1 MCAYV
6 RDTFYLNGMV
16 ATVIVGLRHEHSEC
30 SPSWFGSMDS
40 RFAVRRL
47 GSSCHGVREHT
58 MTWGDNLASPLTSRA
73 VSPRVNSRDRSVA
86 SRPAI
91 CRYFVRGPAESDP
104 DRQGP
109 AGSHNHRAVLPMP
122 RSATTYAS
130 IAGARRHD
138 RRHRVPCGN
147 DLQHEMLPPHAKCHR
162 RRRNS
167 CRRSPK
173 AVQDNQRH
181 R

>member
-6 RDTFYLNGMV
+6 KDMRYLNEMV
-16 ATVIVGLRHEHSEC
+16 ATLIVGLRDGHWEGI
-30 SPSWFGSMDS
+30 PSWS
-40 RFAVRRL
+40 RLYGQPVCSLAIGIVMSWRARA
-47 GSSCHGVREHT
+47 HHDV
-58 MTWGDNLASPLTSRA
+58 GDNLASPLTSRA
-73 VSPRVNSRDRSVA
+73 ASRRINCRDRSVA

-91 CRYFVRGPAESDP
+91 CRYFIRVPAESDP

-109 AGSHNHRAVLPMP
+109 AGSHNHRAVLLVP
-122 RSATTYAS
+122 RSATAYAS
-130 IAGARRHD
+130 IACARRHD

-147 DLQHEMLPPHAKCHR
+147 DFQHEMLPPHAECR
-162 RRRNS
+162 RCRRNS

-173 AVQDNQRH
+173 AVQDNHRH